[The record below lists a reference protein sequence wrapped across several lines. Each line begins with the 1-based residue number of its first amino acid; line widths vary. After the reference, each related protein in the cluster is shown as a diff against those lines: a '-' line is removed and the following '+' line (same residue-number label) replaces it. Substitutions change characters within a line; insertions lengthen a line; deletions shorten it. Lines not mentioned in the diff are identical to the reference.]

1 MIIDCHTHIN
11 NYHDEGVASLEAC
24 LEQLRVSMQKNRI
37 DTALVLTSYKV
48 TPGRPSTRD
57 SVKATR
63 DLKNIFIVA
72 GVSYLHYKKEDLDEI
87 REYLQDGSVRG
98 LKIYPGYEPFYPN
111 DPHMAPAYDLAE
123 EFDVPLMIH
132 SGDTYSPKGRIKYS
146 HPIHVD
152 DLAVERPGL
161 KIIICHIGNPWIRD
175 CMEVVYKNQNVYTDI
190 SGLTLGDFDDRFE
203 QFMQRQLQEMLS
215 YGVEPDSVL
224 FGTDWPIASMESYIE
239 FIEELKMPEKERHKV
254 MYENAAQLFKL
265 SPANSPYQS
274 DSLFGWLK
282 K

>member
-1 MIIDCHTHIN
+1 M
-11 NYHDEGVASLEAC
+11 VP
-24 LEQLRVSMQKNRI
+24 V
-37 DTALVLTSYKV
+37 
-48 TPGRPSTRD
+48 
-57 SVKATR
+57 
-63 DLKNIFIVA
+63 
-72 GVSYLHYKKEDLDEI
+72 
-87 REYLQDGSVRG
+87 
-98 LKIYPGYEPFYPN
+98 
-111 DPHMAPAYDLAE
+111 YDLAE

-132 SGDTYSPKGRIKYS
+132 SGDTYSPKGRIKFS

-203 QFMQRQLQEMLS
+203 RFMQRQLQEMLS

-224 FGTDWPIASMESYIE
+224 FGTDWPIASMESYID

>member
-1 MIIDCHTHIN
+1 
-11 NYHDEGVASLEAC
+11 
-24 LEQLRVSMQKNRI
+24 
-37 DTALVLTSYKV
+37 
-48 TPGRPSTRD
+48 
-57 SVKATR
+57 
-63 DLKNIFIVA
+63 
-72 GVSYLHYKKEDLDEI
+72 
-87 REYLQDGSVRG
+87 
-98 LKIYPGYEPFYPN
+98 
-111 DPHMAPAYDLAE
+111 
-123 EFDVPLMIH
+123 MIH
-132 SGDTYSPKGRIKYS
+132 SGDTYSPKGRIKFS

-203 QFMQRQLQEMLS
+203 RFMQRQLQEMLS

-224 FGTDWPIASMESYIE
+224 FGTDWPIASMESYID